1 MLMLTSVTS
10 VLAPGGATAV
20 AVRFSATGLG
30 AGSGR
35 WQLDDLYIDPF
46 KGH

>member
-10 VLAPGGATAV
+10 VLAPGGASAV
-20 AVRFSATGLG
+20 AVRFSASGLG
-30 AGSGR
+30 AGGGR
-35 WQLDDLYIDPF
+35 WQLDDLHIDPF